1 MKVHHL
7 PDSTSDHSALLVSA
21 SVIQIQT
28 QAKRFHFEAMWKK
41 NTECKSIIENS
52 WGMDIDLNTPEGV
65 MANLSRCATEL
76 SKWSSSVFRQIP
88 KKIQAKRNELNSLTL
103 QDKDG
108 ALITEINSLRREI
121 NYLLDDEEIYWGQRA
136 KAHWLKEGNKNTKY
150 FHTQASKQCKQNTI
164 MGIWDNHGNW
174 CTERESIAQV
184 AIDYFE
190 NMYKTASPTLMHE
203 ITAAIPTMVTEE
215 MNESLNKNFTRKEVT
230 IALKQIHPTKAP
242 GSDGMSAIFFKL
254 STRMLWDVALLIW
267 F

>member
-1 MKVHHL
+1 
-7 PDSTSDHSALLVSA
+7 
-21 SVIQIQT
+21 
-28 QAKRFHFEAMWKK
+28 
-41 NTECKSIIENS
+41 
-52 WGMDIDLNTPEGV
+52 MDIDLSTPEGV

-76 SKWSSSVFRQIP
+76 SKWSFSVFRQIP

-150 FHTQASKQCKQNTI
+150 FHTQASKQCKQNNI

-174 CTERESIAQV
+174 CTERKSIAQF

-203 ITAAIPTMVTEE
+203 ITAAIPIMVTEE
-215 MNESLNKNFTRKEVT
+215 MNESLNKNFTREEVT

-242 GSDGMSAIFFKL
+242 GSNGMSAIFFKL
-254 STRMLWDVALLIW
+254 STGMLWDVALLIW